1 MAPRQHVGSLQ
12 LQAMR
17 CLKDLLGLVIQRE
30 QIRHLEPS
38 QLKPAEAA
46 RSVVRQYVYESLPAG
61 LQSELLTQ
69 LIADHHLQCPQ
80 IIIHLLFTPRLQR
93 FGFQLT
99 QQAGCDEGSS
109 SSSSSGNNSLLLVMT
124 SERERL
130 VRVSEDDLA
139 ACLATLDAEFSAA
152 GAEKFRP
159 GEFLHDGHVTGSGFS
174 GRSHQQHDQHQP
186 LHWVS

>member
-17 CLKDLLGLVIQRE
+17 CLKELLGLVIQRE
-30 QIRHLEPS
+30 QTRHLEPL

-46 RSVVRQYVYESLPAG
+46 RSVVRHYVYESLPSG
-61 LQSELLTQ
+61 LQSELLSQ

-80 IIIHLLFTPRLQR
+80 IIIHLLFSPRLQR

-99 QQAGCDEGSS
+99 QQAGDEGSS
-109 SSSSSGNNSLLLVMT
+109 SSNNSLLLVMT

-152 GAEKFRP
+152 GAENFALESFYMTDTSQDP
-159 GEFLHDGHVTGSGFS
+159 DFQGDPINNMTNTNLSIG
-174 GRSHQQHDQHQP
+174 
-186 LHWVS
+186 

>member
-1 MAPRQHVGSLQ
+1 
-12 LQAMR
+12 MR
-17 CLKDLLGLVIQRE
+17 CLKDLLRLVIHRE
-30 QIRHLEPS
+30 QIRHLEPL
-38 QLKPAEAA
+38 QLKPTEAA

-80 IIIHLLFTPRLQR
+80 IIIHLLFSPRLQR

-109 SSSSSGNNSLLLVMT
+109 SSNNSLLLVMT

-152 GAEKFRP
+152 GAENFALESFYMTDTSQDP
-159 GEFLHDGHVTGSGFS
+159 DFQGDPINNMTNTNLSIG
-174 GRSHQQHDQHQP
+174 
-186 LHWVS
+186 